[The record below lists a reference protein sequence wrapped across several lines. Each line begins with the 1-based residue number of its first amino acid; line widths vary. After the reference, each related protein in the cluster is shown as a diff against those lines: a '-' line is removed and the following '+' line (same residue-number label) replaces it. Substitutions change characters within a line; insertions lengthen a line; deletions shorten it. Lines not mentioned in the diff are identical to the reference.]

1 MWLEEAPD
9 MVVVGPL
16 PLAVRLVALV
26 LPTTVVIRL
35 VADRLLGGCLA
46 DQADQ
51 GG

>member
-16 PLAVRLVALV
+16 PLAVRLLALV

-35 VADRLLGGCLA
+35 VAVRLLGDRLA

-51 GG
+51 GS